1 MRPLFP
7 RHASCFGLGSDGQTA
22 HGNPNLHNLHRRAR
36 FRGTL
41 HEVVPSLV
49 GMQISMEPRV
59 VSLDGPYVIPKWS
72 SKLRSKTQEPSSS
85 SSSSSSASS
94 ASTNPDTN
102 AAAMTMSK
110 GRAEFESVVRPALPR
125 LFRFCLSLTGRQDQA
140 DDLFQNALV
149 KAYVNAS
156 SYEGRSDVGV
166 WLCGIAWHEHL
177 ELRRTEAR
185 RKGLFTQF
193 VDACS
198 SALGF
203 GADRADTTTPESLLA
218 EGQNHDILL
227 RCLQT
232 LPEEFRAV
240 VVLCDIEEIG
250 YERASEI
257 LGIPKGTVKSRH
269 ARGRVRLREA
279 YEKLGVKTTT
289 ESKREGKESTA

>member
-1 MRPLFP
+1 
-7 RHASCFGLGSDGQTA
+7 
-22 HGNPNLHNLHRRAR
+22 
-36 FRGTL
+36 
-41 HEVVPSLV
+41 
-49 GMQISMEPRV
+49 MQISMEPRV
-59 VSLDGPYVIPKWS
+59 VSLDGPPYVFPKWS
-72 SKLRSKTQEPSSS
+72 SKLRSKTQEPSSA
-85 SSSSSSASS
+85 SSSSSAS
-94 ASTNPDTN
+94 TNSDTN

-149 KAYVNAS
+149 KAYVNAA

-279 YEKLGVKTTT
+279 YEKLGVKTIN
-289 ESKREGKESTA
+289 ESKKEGKESTA